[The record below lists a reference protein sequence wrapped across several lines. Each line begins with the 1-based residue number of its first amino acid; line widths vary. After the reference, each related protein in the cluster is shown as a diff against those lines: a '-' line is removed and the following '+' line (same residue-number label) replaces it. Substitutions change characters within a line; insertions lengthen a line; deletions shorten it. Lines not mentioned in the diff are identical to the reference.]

1 MKDEITELEN
11 NLQTWQKRVSGLEE
25 TIKKLED
32 NEKLFKEKQKNQEDI
47 IRVQNQS
54 LHDVNDDLQIRS
66 DQKLA
71 LNNQL
76 DEVRNQLR
84 ETITE
89 NEKLSSEEAK
99 LQGDVHVKDAK
110 ILTLEDQINELNST
124 GSSTFNEDITKL
136 QEVVK
141 NLECESRKA
150 SKINLEFKVKC
161 KKLEELKTT
170 LQNDLDV
177 TQLKLEAS
185 EDSQAQLVLFR
196 TQLAGLKWE
205 WKEQADKNH
214 DMLEMLINKNKKLE
228 EEKLYVEEN
237 TKQKILNLESK
248 NVSLKVNY
256 DKLKFSTESLKGK
269 IRELYEVSKFPA
281 NESEPDIELV
291 TEISQLQ
298 DEVLKDMGRSRE

>member
-1 MKDEITELEN
+1 M
-11 NLQTWQKRVSGLEE
+11 
-25 TIKKLED
+25 
-32 NEKLFKEKQKNQEDI
+32 
-47 IRVQNQS
+47 
-54 LHDVNDDLQIRS
+54 
-66 DQKLA
+66 
-71 LNNQL
+71 
-76 DEVRNQLR
+76 
-84 ETITE
+84 
-89 NEKLSSEEAK
+89 
-99 LQGDVHVKDAK
+99 HVKDAK

-177 TQLKLEAS
+177 TLLKLEAS

-256 DKLKFSTESLKGK
+256 DMLKLSTESLKGK
-269 IRELYEVSKFPA
+269 IRELYEVSKFPP
-281 NESEPDIELV
+281 NESEPEVELG

-298 DEVLKDMGRSRE
+298 DEVLKDMGDLVKDLENNNEADPSKILNQIKIKEYKVWKLKKKFEKMQDVGVADQTLVMDRQMQSGQNQASTGSAILVQPGGASGNNEDRS